1 MAKRLLY
8 SDEARTAILKG
19 VEKLSSMVKVT
30 LGPKGRNVCIEKK
43 FGPPQITKDGVT
55 VAREIELEDSLENM
69 GAEMVKEVAQRTA
82 DQCGDGTTTAT
93 LLAEAIY
100 KLGLKSITAGANP
113 MAVRRGIEKAVKAT
127 VTRLM
132 SISRPVEGKEVANVA
147 RIASNND
154 KEIGDIIA
162 EAMEKVGKDG
172 VVAVEESKTTD
183 TSLTVVEG
191 MQFSS
196 GWMSPYFIN
205 NPEKMEAVLND
216 AFILLYEKR
225 IFGARELVPLLEK
238 VLKANRSLLVIA
250 EAVEGEALATAVL
263 NKVKGGIRVCLV
275 KAPLRGEWRKEFMA
289 DLAVL
294 TGGQFITEDLGAK
307 LENISMGDLGRAKIV
322 RIDRDKTTIIEG
334 AGTKEAVQA
343 RIQSLKDLMEKA
355 DSDYE
360 REKLQDRLAKLSG
373 GIAVIN
379 VGARTETE
387 MKEKKDRIDDALH
400 ATKAAVDEG
409 IVPGGGCAF
418 IRAAAAIE
426 DGQVEVE
433 DADEEI
439 GVYIVRRALTE
450 PLKQIAINAGKNG
463 ETVLDNVLKMSEE
476 TEGYNAETDKYEDL
490 IESGVID
497 PVKVSRTALE
507 NAASVASLML
517 TTEGLVAEIKKDE
530 ADTIQ
535 LQKPKYK

>member
-1 MAKRLLY
+1 
-8 SDEARTAILKG
+8 
-19 VEKLSSMVKVT
+19 
-30 LGPKGRNVCIEKK
+30 
-43 FGPPQITKDGVT
+43 
-55 VAREIELEDSLENM
+55 
-69 GAEMVKEVAQRTA
+69 
-82 DQCGDGTTTAT
+82 
-93 LLAEAIY
+93 
-100 KLGLKSITAGANP
+100 
-113 MAVRRGIEKAVKAT
+113 
-127 VTRLM
+127 
-132 SISRPVEGKEVANVA
+132 
-147 RIASNND
+147 
-154 KEIGDIIA
+154 
-162 EAMEKVGKDG
+162 
-172 VVAVEESKTTD
+172 
-183 TSLTVVEG
+183 

-205 NPEKMEAVLND
+205 NPEKMEAVLDD

-225 IFGARELVPLLEK
+225 ILGARELVPLLEK

-275 KAPLRGEWRKEFMA
+275 KAPLRGEWRKDFMA

-294 TGGQFITEDLGAK
+294 TGGHFITEDLGAK
-307 LENISMGDLGRAKIV
+307 LENISMADLGRAKTIRV
-322 RIDRDKTTIIEG
+322 DKEKTTIIEG
-334 AGTKEAVQA
+334 AGKKEEVDA

-355 DSDYE
+355 ETDYE

-379 VGARTETE
+379 VGAKTETE

-418 IRAAAAIE
+418 IRAAKALE
-426 DGQVEVE
+426 DGGPESFEVE

-476 TEGYNAETDKYEDL
+476 TEGYNAETDTYEDL

-517 TTEGLVAEIKKDE
+517 TTEGLISEIKERPDE
-530 ADTIQ
+530 GDVQIKKK
-535 LQKPKYK
+535 LYR